1 MVDIE
6 KLLKNGKYV
15 IANEVK
21 QSHDLINIKEIAASL
36 RSSQRLEGEF
46 FKGLDT
52 APPSQLHEGGFKAF
66 ITGCTIINDVRQI
79 KIDASLHRIFT
90 AFFGGI
96 SAVQSCSK
104 KYIFGYKNAIYQ
116 ELYFD
121 ISMGIEIYKQPV
133 IIAIPDH
140 TSNWINKCFAF
151 NVASKSS

>member
-1 MVDIE
+1 M
-6 KLLKNGKYV
+6 L
-15 IANEVK
+15 
-21 QSHDLINIKEIAASL
+21 
-36 RSSQRLEGEF
+36 SS
-46 FKGLDT
+46 DT

-66 ITGCTIINDVRQI
+66 IAGCTIINNVRQI
-79 KIDASLHRIFT
+79 KIDASLHLIFT

-151 NVASKSS
+151 NVASKSSWIFFKKMLHRKDITNLVLALQLVETNLSRHSLDRCKHSLSQ

>member
-52 APPSQLHEGGFKAF
+52 APPSQLHEGGFEAF
-66 ITGCTIINDVRQI
+66 IAGCTIINDVRQI
-79 KIDASLHRIFT
+79 KIDASLHLIFT

-96 SAVQSCSK
+96 SPSK
-104 KYIFGYKNAIYQ
+104 VAAKNTFLVIKTPYTKNYILIYQ
-116 ELYFD
+116 W
-121 ISMGIEIYKQPV
+121 V
-133 IIAIPDH
+133 
-140 TSNWINKCFAF
+140 
-151 NVASKSS
+151 